1 MSCCGGAEEDSY
13 GPPANQAVP
22 PPNANAPG
30 TQLQSIV
37 FVANAAAVD
46 VVWTTTT
53 AF

>member
-30 TQLQSIV
+30 TVQLHAGHHQIT
-37 FVANAAAVD
+37 VD
-46 VVWTTTT
+46 VV
-53 AF
+53 